1 MLCRSTRWTRQFFMS
16 LQKYDKAAF
25 YLHLCSSSSR
35 TTLWGKQ
42 WEILSMVIYW
52 GRRKFIDLDLADD
65 ISLPSNRWGTV
76 HKMDSLNSDEVKVTL
91 QISCEKIKVMSDG
104 AVPTATIVISSSCLA
119 STTRGHQS
127 PEWTIL
133 SHSYCLIQGEIDR
146 PQVLLDSLYPC
157 SSRTSWWS
165 PPVLRR
171 GSSYDTPG
179 ICLVWHSC
187 NMAEQRK
194 TPCLDNS
201 RQAWLPGCLSHLV
214 IPHVMVPFD
223 S

>member
-1 MLCRSTRWTRQFFMS
+1 M
-16 LQKYDKAAF
+16 A
-25 YLHLCSSSSR
+25 
-35 TTLWGKQ
+35 
-42 WEILSMVIYW
+42 
-52 GRRKFIDLDLADD
+52 
-65 ISLPSNRWGTV
+65 
-76 HKMDSLNSDEVKVTL
+76 
-91 QISCEKIKVMSDG
+91 
-104 AVPTATIVISSSCLA
+104 TATCNVPALHIITKRSISAGEMYSKCVEWA
-119 STTRGHQS
+119 SDHFGLLLLLLLLVRHAPLGVRNAKRRHQS

-133 SHSYCLIQGEIDR
+133 SHSYRLIQGEIVWS
-146 PQVLLDSLYPC
+146 QVLLDSRHPRSL
-157 SSRTSWWS
+157 RTSWWS

-179 ICLVWHSC
+179 ICLVWLSC

-201 RQAWLPGCLSHLV
+201 WQAWLPGCPSHLV